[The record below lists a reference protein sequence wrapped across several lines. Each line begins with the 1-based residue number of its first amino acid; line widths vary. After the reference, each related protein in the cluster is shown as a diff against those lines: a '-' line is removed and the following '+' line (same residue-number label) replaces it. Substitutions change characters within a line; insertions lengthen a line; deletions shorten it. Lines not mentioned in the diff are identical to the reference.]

1 MCTQPRLY
9 GRPRGKPASPDTGGT
24 CDLPGAASA
33 HQRSLWGRDGPNYVD
48 ELRVFATHRRE
59 LRHGHKDKRP
69 DQTEHFCAGVEWRS
83 PRQDEVSAGRA
94 GTGVGRK

>member
-1 MCTQPRLY
+1 LN
-9 GRPRGKPASPDTGGT
+9 D
-24 CDLPGAASA
+24 
-33 HQRSLWGRDGPNYVD
+33 VD
-48 ELRVFATHRRE
+48 EVRLVSPLGE

-83 PRQDEVSAGRA
+83 LRHDEVSAGRA